1 MAKILIVEDEKP
13 ISDLIKMT
21 VEMAEYETVCAF
33 DGEEALNII
42 NNENFDLAILDI
54 MLPKI
59 DGYTLLPHMKEK
71 KIPVIML
78 TAKSN
83 VIDKVRGL
91 DMGAEDYMT
100 KPFESLELIARIKV
114 VLRRSKDNLNIINFD
129 DITID
134 IKKHKAFKD
143 GEEVILTAKEYD
155 LLLLFLENE
164 GLVLSRE
171 TLLQKIWDYDFLGN
185 TRTVDMHVKNI
196 RRKLSLSKIKTVYKV
211 GYMFEK

>member
-1 MAKILIVEDEKP
+1 MERILIVEDEKP

-59 DGYTLLPHMKEK
+59 DGYALLPHMKEK
-71 KIPVIML
+71 NIPVIML
-78 TAKSN
+78 TAKAN
-83 VIDKVRGL
+83 IIHKVRGL

-114 VLRRSKDNLNIINFD
+114 VLRRNKDNVKTLNFD
-129 DITID
+129 DIMID
-134 IKKHKAFKD
+134 KNKHKVFKD
-143 GEEVILTAKEYD
+143 GEEVILTIKEYD
-155 LLLLFLENE
+155 LLLMFLENE
-164 GLVLSRE
+164 GIVLSRE

-185 TRTVDMHVKNI
+185 TRTVDMHVKNL

-211 GYMFEK
+211 GYIFEK

>member
-1 MAKILIVEDEKP
+1 MTRILIVEDEKP

-33 DGEEALNII
+33 DGEEALKII
-42 NNENFDLAILDI
+42 NSEKFDLAILDI

-59 DGYTLLPHMKEK
+59 DGYTLLSHMKEK
-71 KIPVIML
+71 NIPVIML
-78 TAKSN
+78 TAKGN

-114 VLRRSKDNLNIINFD
+114 VLRRNKDNLNTINFD
-129 DITID
+129 DIIID
-134 IKKHKAFKD
+134 TKKHKVFK
-143 GEEVILTAKEYD
+143 EHQEVILTVKEYD
-155 LLLLFLENE
+155 LLLMFLENE

-171 TLLQKIWDYDFLGN
+171 TLLQKIWDYDFIGN
-185 TRTVDMHVKNI
+185 TRTVDMHVKNL
-196 RRKLSLSKIKTVYKV
+196 RRKLELTKIKTVYKV